1 MPHHQLIVVGG
12 GLAGL
17 RAAVEA
23 KADGLDVAVLS
34 QVHPGRS
41 HSSAAQGGINA
52 ALANH
57 PDAHDDTPEKHA
69 FDTVKG
75 SDYLADQDTAIQMT
89 KDAPGVIFEMDHWGC
104 PFSRFDD
111 GRIAQRPFGGA
122 GYPRTCY
129 GADKTGHYLLHTLVE
144 RAYERQV
151 KMYIEVFVTSL
162 IVDEG
167 RCRGVVAYD
176 MINGGFHA
184 FTADAVV
191 MATGGAGRIY
201 GNSTNAI
208 ISTGGGAA
216 IAYHAGVPAE
226 DMEFIQFHPTG
237 LLTSHI
243 LMSEACRGEGG
254 YLVNNEG
261 ERFMA
266 KYAPKAMELAPRDI
280 TARSITT
287 EIIEG
292 RGINGEDYVHLDLRH
307 LGAEKIMERLPG
319 IRDIAI
325 HFEGVDPIEEPI
337 PIKPVQHYTMGGIDT
352 DVDGRTKLPGF
363 YAAGECA
370 CVSVHGANRLGGNS
384 LLETI
389 VFGRRAGMAVVA
401 DLAERG
407 GRRRRRLRRRQ
418 GRRRGHGGPGRRARR
433 SRRGRGRPVRHP
445 RRDDR
450 HDARLLRRVP
460 RGGGHAH
467 RPRDPAPPQGAL
479 RLHRP
484 AQRRRRLQPRPH
496 AHARARGHGRP
507 RPVRRRGRAGAHR
520 VARLALAHGLPG
532 ARRRALA
539 RAHARLLHP
548 RGPAAG
554 ARAGHP
560 RHLRATGAEVL
571 MRTVNFH
578 IKRYDPARDAKGTS
592 RVEAFEI
599 PYETSLTVLEGL
611 FHVQEHQDPSLSF
624 RYCCRASICG
634 SCAMYINGRYRLA
647 CQTNVLHLH
656 TDEVHI
662 EPLPHLPLVKDLVCD
677 MDDFFAKYEY
687 VQPWLIRSSQPP
699 AKEILQSPADRHKL
713 NMPIDCILC
722 GACYSSCPSVWT
734 EDNYLGPAA
743 LLKAYRFEV
752 DSRDEARKERLPRW
766 DNERGAY
773 RCHTIANCIEA
784 CPKELS
790 PTEGIQWLKMAAVR
804 RRLFG
809 RAK

>member
-23 KADGLDVAVLS
+23 KAAGIDVAILS

-41 HSSAAQGGINA
+41 HSGAAQGGINA

-57 PDAHDDTPEKHA
+57 PDGHDDTPEKHA

-104 PFSRFDD
+104 PFSRLDD

-144 RAYERQV
+144 RAYERQI

-176 MINGGFHA
+176 MIRGGFEA

-201 GNSTNAI
+201 ANSTNAI

-216 IAYHAGVPAE
+216 IAYHAGVPME

-237 LLTSHI
+237 LLTTHI

-254 YLVNNEG
+254 YLVNGEG
-261 ERFMA
+261 ERFMVR
-266 KYAPKAMELAPRDI
+266 YAPKAMELAPRDI

-287 EIIEG
+287 EINEG
-292 RGINGEDYVHLDLRH
+292 RGIGGADYVHLDLRH
-307 LGAEKIMERLPG
+307 LGAEHILERLPG

-352 DVDGRTKLPGF
+352 DVDGRTRMPGL

-401 DLAERG
+401 DLEGGSAGGGDASAAGRGAVAAIEARVAELAERG
-407 GRRRRRLRRRQ
+407 ADGADAYAIRAEMIATTRDYFGVFREDAVMRTGLEILRRLKERCSTIGLR
-418 GRRRGHGGPGRRARR
+418 HAGG
-433 SRRGRGRPVRHP
+433 VFNL
-445 RRDDR
+445 D
-450 HDARLLRRVP
+450 
-460 RGGGHAH
+460 
-467 RPRDPAPPQGAL
+467 
-479 RLHRP
+479 
-484 AQRRRRLQPRPH
+484 
-496 AHARARGHGRP
+496 
-507 RPVRRRGRAGAHR
+507 
-520 VARLALAHGLPG
+520 
-532 ARRRALA
+532 
-539 RAHARLLHP
+539 
-548 RGPAAG
+548 
-554 ARAGHP
+554 
-560 RHLRATGAEVL
+560 L
-571 MRTVNFH
+571 MRTLELEGMVDLALCVAEGAWARTESRGSH
-578 IKRYDPARDAKGTS
+578 SRTDYPARDDERWLKHTLAHYT
-592 RVEAFEI
+592 
-599 PYETSLTVLEGL
+599 PEG
-611 FHVQEHQDPSLSF
+611 P
-624 RYCCRASICG
+624 
-634 SCAMYINGRYRLA
+634 RL
-647 CQTNVLHLH
+647 
-656 TDEVHI
+656 
-662 EPLPHLPLVKDLVCD
+662 
-677 MDDFFAKYEY
+677 EY
-687 VQPWLIRSSQPP
+687 VP
-699 AKEILQSPADRHKL
+699 
-713 NMPIDCILC
+713 
-722 GACYSSCPSVWT
+722 VT
-734 EDNYLGPAA
+734 LGT
-743 LLKAYRFEV
+743 FEPQ
-752 DSRDEARKERLPRW
+752 ERK
-766 DNERGAY
+766 Y
-773 RCHTIANCIEA
+773 
-784 CPKELS
+784 
-790 PTEGIQWLKMAAVR
+790 
-804 RRLFG
+804 
-809 RAK
+809 

>member
-23 KADGLDVAVLS
+23 RAAGLDVAVLS

-75 SDYLADQDTAIQMT
+75 SDYLADQDAAIQMT

-104 PFSRFDD
+104 PFSRLDD

-144 RAYERQV
+144 RAYERRIQ
-151 KMYIEVFVTSL
+151 MYVEVFVTAL
-162 IVDEG
+162 IVDDG

-176 MINGGFHA
+176 MIRGGFEA

-201 GNSTNAI
+201 ANSTNAI

-216 IAYHAGVPAE
+216 IAYHAGVPME

-237 LLTSHI
+237 LLTTHI

-254 YLVNNEG
+254 YLVNDEG

-266 KYAPKAMELAPRDI
+266 RYAPKAMELAPRDI

-287 EIIEG
+287 EINEG
-292 RGINGEDYVHLDLRH
+292 RGIGGADFVHLDLRH
-307 LGAEKIMERLPG
+307 LGAERILERLPG

-352 DVDGRTKLPGF
+352 DVDGRTRLPGL

-401 DLAERG
+401 DLEGGSPAGDASAAGRAAVAAMEARVAELAARG
-407 GRRRRRLRRRQ
+407 ADGADAYAIRAEMIATTRDYFGVFREDAVMRTGLETLRRLKERCSRIGLR
-418 GRRRGHGGPGRRARR
+418 HAGG
-433 SRRGRGRPVRHP
+433 VFNL
-445 RRDDR
+445 D
-450 HDARLLRRVP
+450 
-460 RGGGHAH
+460 
-467 RPRDPAPPQGAL
+467 
-479 RLHRP
+479 
-484 AQRRRRLQPRPH
+484 
-496 AHARARGHGRP
+496 
-507 RPVRRRGRAGAHR
+507 
-520 VARLALAHGLPG
+520 
-532 ARRRALA
+532 
-539 RAHARLLHP
+539 
-548 RGPAAG
+548 
-554 ARAGHP
+554 
-560 RHLRATGAEVL
+560 L
-571 MRTVNFH
+571 MRTLELEGMVDLALCVAEGAWARTESRGSH
-578 IKRYDPARDAKGTS
+578 SRTDHPARDDERWLKHTLAHYT
-592 RVEAFEI
+592 
-599 PYETSLTVLEGL
+599 PEG
-611 FHVQEHQDPSLSF
+611 P
-624 RYCCRASICG
+624 
-634 SCAMYINGRYRLA
+634 RL
-647 CQTNVLHLH
+647 
-656 TDEVHI
+656 
-662 EPLPHLPLVKDLVCD
+662 
-677 MDDFFAKYEY
+677 EY
-687 VQPWLIRSSQPP
+687 VP
-699 AKEILQSPADRHKL
+699 
-713 NMPIDCILC
+713 
-722 GACYSSCPSVWT
+722 VT
-734 EDNYLGPAA
+734 LGT
-743 LLKAYRFEV
+743 FEPQ
-752 DSRDEARKERLPRW
+752 ERK
-766 DNERGAY
+766 Y
-773 RCHTIANCIEA
+773 
-784 CPKELS
+784 
-790 PTEGIQWLKMAAVR
+790 
-804 RRLFG
+804 
-809 RAK
+809 

>member
-12 GLAGL
+12 GLSGL

-23 KADGLDVAVLS
+23 RAAGIDVAILS

-41 HSSAAQGGINA
+41 HSGAAQGGINA

-57 PDAHDDTPEKHA
+57 PDGHDDTPEKHA

-104 PFSRFDD
+104 PFSRLDD

-144 RAYERQV
+144 RAYERQI
-151 KMYIEVFVTSL
+151 KMYVEVFVTAL

-176 MINGGFHA
+176 MIRGGFEA

-216 IAYHAGVPAE
+216 MAYHAGVPME

-237 LLTSHI
+237 LLTTHI

-254 YLVNNEG
+254 YLVNGEG

-287 EIIEG
+287 EVNEG
-292 RGINGEDYVHLDLRH
+292 RGIGGADYVHLDLRH
-307 LGAEKIMERLPG
+307 LGAERILERLPG

-352 DVDGRTKLPGF
+352 DVDGRTRLPGF

-401 DLAERG
+401 DLEGGSAGGGDASAAGRGAVTAMEARVAELAARG
-407 GRRRRRLRRRQ
+407 AGGADAYAIRAEMIATTRDYFGVFREDAVMRTGLEILRRLKERCSTIGLR
-418 GRRRGHGGPGRRARR
+418 HAGG
-433 SRRGRGRPVRHP
+433 VFNL
-445 RRDDR
+445 D
-450 HDARLLRRVP
+450 
-460 RGGGHAH
+460 
-467 RPRDPAPPQGAL
+467 
-479 RLHRP
+479 
-484 AQRRRRLQPRPH
+484 
-496 AHARARGHGRP
+496 
-507 RPVRRRGRAGAHR
+507 
-520 VARLALAHGLPG
+520 
-532 ARRRALA
+532 
-539 RAHARLLHP
+539 
-548 RGPAAG
+548 
-554 ARAGHP
+554 
-560 RHLRATGAEVL
+560 L
-571 MRTVNFH
+571 MRTLELEGMVDLALCVAEGAWARTESRGSH
-578 IKRYDPARDAKGTS
+578 SRTDHPARD
-592 RVEAFEI
+592 
-599 PYETSLTVLEGL
+599 
-611 FHVQEHQDPSLSF
+611 
-624 RYCCRASICG
+624 
-634 SCAMYINGRYRLA
+634 
-647 CQTNVLHLH
+647 
-656 TDEVHI
+656 DE
-662 EPLPHLPLVKDLVCD
+662 
-677 MDDFFAKYEY
+677 
-687 VQPWLIRSSQPP
+687 R
-699 AKEILQSPADRHKL
+699 
-713 NMPIDCILC
+713 
-722 GACYSSCPSVWT
+722 
-734 EDNYLGPAA
+734 
-743 LLKAYRFEV
+743 
-752 DSRDEARKERLPRW
+752 
-766 DNERGAY
+766 
-773 RCHTIANCIEA
+773 
-784 CPKELS
+784 
-790 PTEGIQWLKMAAVR
+790 WLKHTLAHYTPEGP
-804 RRLFG
+804 RLEYAPVTLGTFEPQE
-809 RAK
+809 RKY

>member
-12 GLAGL
+12 GLSGL

-23 KADGLDVAVLS
+23 KADGLDVAILS

-41 HSSAAQGGINA
+41 HSGAAQGGINA
-52 ALANH
+52 ALGNN
-57 PDAHDDTPEKHA
+57 PDGHDDTPEKHA

-75 SDYLADQDTAIQMT
+75 SDYLADQDATIQMT

-104 PFSRFDD
+104 PFSRYDD

-122 GYPRTCY
+122 GFPRTCY

-151 KMYIEVFVTSL
+151 KMYVEVFVTAL
-162 IVDEG
+162 IVDDG

-201 GNSTNAI
+201 ANSTNAI

-254 YLVNNEG
+254 YLVNNDG

-266 KYAPKAMELAPRDI
+266 RYAPKAMELAPRDI

-325 HFEGVDPIEEPI
+325 HFQGVDPIEEPI
-337 PIKPVQHYTMGGIDT
+337 PIKPVQHYTMGGIDC
-352 DVDGRTKLPGF
+352 DVDGRTTLPGF

-401 DLAERG
+401 DLESGAAGGGDVSAAGAAAVSAMEARVAELASRG
-407 GRRRRRLRRRQ
+407 AAGADPYAIRAEMIATTRDYFGVFREETVMRTGLETLRRLKERCGSVGLRNA
-418 GRRRGHGGPGRRARR
+418 GGVFNLDLMRTLELEGM
-433 SRRGRGRPVRHP
+433 V
-445 RRDDR
+445 D
-450 HDARLLRRVP
+450 
-460 RGGGHAH
+460 
-467 RPRDPAPPQGAL
+467 
-479 RLHRP
+479 
-484 AQRRRRLQPRPH
+484 
-496 AHARARGHGRP
+496 
-507 RPVRRRGRAGAHR
+507 
-520 VARLALAHGLPG
+520 LALCVAEG
-532 ARRRALA
+532 ALA
-539 RAHARLLHP
+539 RTES
-548 RGPAAG
+548 RGS
-554 ARAGHP
+554 HS
-560 RHLRATGAEVL
+560 
-571 MRTVNFH
+571 RTD
-578 IKRYDPARDAKGTS
+578 YPARDDERWLVHTLAYYTPEGPRLEHKPVTLGT
-592 RVEAFEI
+592 FE
-599 PYETSLTVLEGL
+599 P
-611 FHVQEHQDPSLSF
+611 QE
-624 RYCCRASICG
+624 R
-634 SCAMYINGRYRLA
+634 
-647 CQTNVLHLH
+647 
-656 TDEVHI
+656 
-662 EPLPHLPLVKDLVCD
+662 
-677 MDDFFAKYEY
+677 KY
-687 VQPWLIRSSQPP
+687 
-699 AKEILQSPADRHKL
+699 
-713 NMPIDCILC
+713 
-722 GACYSSCPSVWT
+722 
-734 EDNYLGPAA
+734 
-743 LLKAYRFEV
+743 
-752 DSRDEARKERLPRW
+752 
-766 DNERGAY
+766 
-773 RCHTIANCIEA
+773 
-784 CPKELS
+784 
-790 PTEGIQWLKMAAVR
+790 
-804 RRLFG
+804 
-809 RAK
+809 